1 MKALWLLLL
10 LAVPLQFTHAQEVK
24 HAPTAELH
32 TGATAYQT
40 AKGLRDLCRE
50 YITDQCLGY
59 IQGASDAFDLA
70 MFELFPI
77 KPCVPEEATA
87 EELVPVFLK
96 FIDDHP
102 EKLSY
107 GAADVLWQA
116 MAAAFPSLPC
126 KD

>member
-1 MKALWLLLL
+1 
-10 LAVPLQFTHAQEVK
+10 
-24 HAPTAELH
+24 
-32 TGATAYQT
+32 
-40 AKGLRDLCRE
+40 
-50 YITDQCLGY
+50 
-59 IQGASDAFDLA
+59 

-116 MAAAFPSLPC
+116 MAAAYPSLPC

>member
-1 MKALWLLLL
+1 
-10 LAVPLQFTHAQEVK
+10 
-24 HAPTAELH
+24 
-32 TGATAYQT
+32 
-40 AKGLRDLCRE
+40 
-50 YITDQCLGY
+50 
-59 IQGASDAFDLA
+59 
-70 MFELFPI
+70 
-77 KPCVPEEATA
+77 VPEEATA

-116 MAAAFPSLPC
+116 MAAAYPSLPC